1 MADPTDSPAPDP
13 RVPVVMPPV
22 VLQVLP
28 ALDSGGVER
37 HVLTLA
43 AAVAGAGGVSIV
55 ASSGG
60 RLVPTVE
67 RAGRHLAL
75 PLERRGPLAIRA
87 NARRLEA
94 AIREHGVNLVH
105 AHSRAPAWAA
115 WLAARR
121 TGVPLVTTYH
131 GTYSEGLPGK
141 RLYNSVMAR
150 GARVIAPSR
159 FVAGMVSARHATPPE
174 RLRVVPHGV
183 DTRIFDP
190 EVVVPD
196 RLVRMAAGWRVP
208 DGAPTI
214 LLPGRLTRWKG
225 QAVLIKALARMQRR
239 DAVVLL
245 TGDARRQGYAKELA
259 ALAETLGLGERVRM
273 VGHIE
278 DMPAALML
286 SDVVVNASTDPEA
299 FGLVIA
305 EALAMERP
313 VIASDH
319 GAARETV
326 AQGETGW
333 RVPPGDETALAA
345 RLDAVLA
352 MTQAQRQA
360 IGRAA
365 RAFVLAHH
373 DLARMQEATLD
384 VYEELLEAR

>member
-1 MADPTDSPAPDP
+1 MADPTDSRAPDP
-13 RVPVVMPPV
+13 HSPVVM
-22 VLQVLP
+22 QVLP
-28 ALDSGGVER
+28 ALDAGGVER

-67 RAGRHLAL
+67 RAGRHLML
-75 PLERRGPLAIRA
+75 PLERRGLLAIRA

-159 FVAGMVSARHATPPE
+159 FVADMVAARHATPPA

-190 EVVVPD
+190 DVVVPD

-225 QAVLIKALARMQRR
+225 QAVLIRALARMERR

-278 DMPAALML
+278 DLPAALML
-286 SDVVVNASTDPEA
+286 SDVVVTASTAPEA

-305 EALAMERP
+305 EARAMERP

-326 AQGETGW
+326 AEGETGW
-333 RVPPGDETALAA
+333 RVPPGDEAALAA

-352 MTQAQRQA
+352 MSQAQRQA
-360 IGRAA
+360 IGRAT

-384 VYEELLEAR
+384 VYEELLGAR

>member
-1 MADPTDSPAPDP
+1 MADPTDSRAPDP
-13 RVPVVMPPV
+13 HSPVVM
-22 VLQVLP
+22 QVLP
-28 ALDSGGVER
+28 ALDAGGVER

-67 RAGRHLAL
+67 RAGRHLML

-115 WLAARR
+115 WLAARH

-159 FVAGMVSARHATPPE
+159 FVAGMVAARHATPPE

-225 QAVLIKALARMQRR
+225 QAVLIKALARMERR

-326 AQGETGW
+326 AEGETGW
-333 RVPPGDETALAA
+333 RVPPGDEAALAA
-345 RLDAVLA
+345 QLDAVLA
-352 MTQAQRQA
+352 MTQAERRA

>member
-1 MADPTDSPAPDP
+1 MADPTDSQPPAAHPP
-13 RVPVVMPPV
+13 SVVPVVM
-22 VLQVLP
+22 QVLP
-28 ALDSGGVER
+28 ALDAGGVER

-43 AAVAGAGGVSIV
+43 AAVTAAGGLSLV

-60 RLVPTVE
+60 RLVPSVA
-67 RAGRHLAL
+67 RGGRHITL
-75 PLERRGPLAIRA
+75 PLDRRGPLAIRA
-87 NARRLEA
+87 NAKRLEQ
-94 AIREHGVNLVH
+94 AIREHGVSLLH
-105 AHSRAPAWAA
+105 AHSRAPAWSA

-121 TGVPLVTTYH
+121 AGIPLVTTYH
-131 GTYSEGLPGK
+131 GTYSEGFPGK

-159 FVAGMVSARHATPPE
+159 FVADMIAARYGTPPA

-183 DTRIFDP
+183 DLRLFDP
-190 EVVVPD
+190 EIVVPD
-196 RLVRMAAGWRVP
+196 RLVRMAASWRVP

-225 QAVLIKALARMQRR
+225 QAVLIRALARMQRR

-245 TGDARRQGYAKELA
+245 TGEARRQGYARELA
-259 ALAETLGLGERVRM
+259 ELAESLGVAERVRM

-305 EALAMERP
+305 EALAMGRP
-313 VIASDH
+313 VIATDH

-326 AQGETGW
+326 VEGETGW
-333 RVPPGDETALAA
+333 RVPPGDEVALAA

-352 MTQAQRQA
+352 MAPEERLA
-360 IGRAA
+360 IGAAA

-384 VYEELLEAR
+384 IYEELLEGG

>member
-1 MADPTDSPAPDP
+1 MADPTDSRAPDP
-13 RVPVVMPPV
+13 HSPVVM
-22 VLQVLP
+22 QVLP
-28 ALDSGGVER
+28 ALDAGGVER

-43 AAVAGAGGVSIV
+43 AAVAGAGGMSIV

-67 RAGRHLAL
+67 RAGRHLML

-115 WLAARR
+115 WLAARH

-159 FVAGMVSARHATPPE
+159 FVAGMVAARHATPPE

-225 QAVLIKALARMQRR
+225 QAVLIKALARMERR

-326 AQGETGW
+326 AEGETGW
-333 RVPPGDETALAA
+333 RVPPGDEAALAA
-345 RLDAVLA
+345 QLDAVLA
-352 MTQAQRQA
+352 MTQAERRA

>member
-1 MADPTDSPAPDP
+1 MADPTDSRAPNP
-13 RVPVVMPPV
+13 HPPVVM
-22 VLQVLP
+22 QVLP
-28 ALDSGGVER
+28 ALDAGGVER

-115 WLAARR
+115 WLAARH

-159 FVAGMVSARHATPPE
+159 FVAGMVAARHATPPE

-225 QAVLIKALARMQRR
+225 QAVLIKALARMERR

-326 AQGETGW
+326 AEGETGW
-333 RVPPGDETALAA
+333 RVPPGDEAALATQ
-345 RLDAVLA
+345 LDAVLA
-352 MTQAQRQA
+352 MTQAERRA

>member
-1 MADPTDSPAPDP
+1 MADPTDSQAPDP
-13 RVPVVMPPV
+13 HPPVVMPPV
-22 VLQVLP
+22 VMQVLP
-28 ALDSGGVER
+28 ALDAGGVER

-278 DMPAALML
+278 DMPAALIL

>member
-1 MADPTDSPAPDP
+1 MADPTDSRAPDP
-13 RVPVVMPPV
+13 HPPVVM
-22 VLQVLP
+22 QVLP
-28 ALDSGGVER
+28 ALDAGGVER

-43 AAVAGAGGVSIV
+43 AAVAGAGGLSIV

-115 WLAARR
+115 WLAARH

-159 FVAGMVSARHATPPE
+159 FVAGMVAARHATPPE

-225 QAVLIKALARMQRR
+225 QAVLIKALARMERR

-326 AQGETGW
+326 AEGETGW
-333 RVPPGDETALAA
+333 RVPPGDEAALAA
-345 RLDAVLA
+345 QLDAVLA
-352 MTQAQRQA
+352 MTQAERRA

>member
-1 MADPTDSPAPDP
+1 MADPTDSRAPDP
-13 RVPVVMPPV
+13 HPPVVMPPV
-22 VLQVLP
+22 VMQVLP
-28 ALDSGGVER
+28 ALDAGGVER

-159 FVAGMVSARHATPPE
+159 FVAGMVAARHATPPE

-278 DMPAALML
+278 DMPAALIL

>member
-1 MADPTDSPAPDP
+1 MADPTDSRAPDP
-13 RVPVVMPPV
+13 HPPVVM
-22 VLQVLP
+22 QVLP
-28 ALDSGGVER
+28 ALDAGGVER

-43 AAVAGAGGVSIV
+43 AAVAGAGGMSIV

-159 FVAGMVSARHATPPE
+159 FVAGMVAARHATPPE

-225 QAVLIKALARMQRR
+225 QAVLIKALARMERR

-326 AQGETGW
+326 AEGETGW
-333 RVPPGDETALAA
+333 RVPPGDEAALAA
-345 RLDAVLA
+345 QLDAVLA
-352 MTQAQRQA
+352 MTQAERRA

>member
-1 MADPTDSPAPDP
+1 MADPTDSRAPDP
-13 RVPVVMPPV
+13 HPPVVMPPV
-22 VLQVLP
+22 VMQVLP
-28 ALDSGGVER
+28 ALDAGGVER

-278 DMPAALML
+278 DMPAALIL

>member
-1 MADPTDSPAPDP
+1 MADPSDSRAPDP
-13 RVPVVMPPV
+13 HPPVVM
-22 VLQVLP
+22 QVLP
-28 ALDSGGVER
+28 ALDAGGVER
-37 HVLTLA
+37 HVLALS
-43 AAVAGAGGVSIV
+43 AAVAKAGGVSLV
-55 ASSGG
+55 ASAGG

-67 RAGRHLAL
+67 RGGKHVTL
-75 PLERRGPLAIRA
+75 PLDRRGPLAIRA

-94 AIREHGVNLVH
+94 AIRELRVDLLH
-105 AHSRAPAWAA
+105 AHSRGPAWSA
-115 WLAARR
+115 WLAARH
-121 TGVPLVTTYH
+121 TGVPLVTTYNC
-131 GTYSEGLPGK
+131 TYSEGLPGK

-278 DMPAALML
+278 DMPAALIL

>member
-1 MADPTDSPAPDP
+1 MAGPPDSRAPSP
-13 RVPVVMPPV
+13 PSVVM
-22 VLQVLP
+22 QVLP

-37 HVLTLA
+37 HVLALS
-43 AAVAGAGGVSIV
+43 AAVAEAGGRSVV
-55 ASSGG
+55 ASAGG
-60 RLVPTVE
+60 RLVPSAE
-67 RAGRHLAL
+67 RAGRHVTL
-75 PLERRGPLAIRA
+75 PLDRRGPLSIRA
-87 NARRLEA
+87 NIGRLEA
-94 AIREHGVNLVH
+94 AIREHGVDLLHV
-105 AHSRAPAWAA
+105 HSRGPAWSA
-115 WLAARR
+115 WFAARR
-121 TGVPLVTTYH
+121 AGVPLVTTYH
-131 GTYSEGLPGK
+131 GTYSEDLPGK

-159 FVAGMVSARHATPPE
+159 FVAELVAARHATPPQ

-183 DTRIFDP
+183 DTRLFDP
-190 EVVVPD
+190 AVVVAD

-225 QAVLIKALARMQRR
+225 QAVLIRALARMTRR

-245 TGDARRQGYAKELA
+245 TGDARRAGYAKELERLA
-259 ALAETLGLGERVRM
+259 ATLGVAERVRM

-286 SDVVVNASTDPEA
+286 SDVVVSASTDPEA

-305 EALAMERP
+305 EALAMQRP

-326 AQGETGW
+326 VEGETGW
-333 RVPPGDETALAA
+333 RVPPGDEAALAA

-352 MTQAQRQA
+352 MAPAERLA
-360 IGRAA
+360 IGQAA
-365 RAFVLAHH
+365 RGFVLAQH
-373 DLARMQEATLD
+373 DLARMLDATLD
-384 VYEELLEAR
+384 IYEELLEGR